1 MMQPSQMAI
10 MIKAFSHRLH
20 TYRITSLHW
29 VNTRQ
34 RMEKER
40 KNVNVRW
47 IYLKRFFQA
56 NHRIELLIRFTSSNF
71 AKVSVFKKV
80 SVKGSGGGSVDR
92 AVAFDTRD
100 PWLESQHQQKIY
112 VQIVH

>member
-29 VNTRQ
+29 VNTRP

-56 NHRIELLIRFTSSNF
+56 NQRYNRLLGLFRLACILQNHHY
-71 AKVSVFKKV
+71 FKKYQ
-80 SVKGSGGGSVDR
+80 S
-92 AVAFDTRD
+92 T
-100 PWLESQHQQKIY
+100 L
-112 VQIVH
+112 